1 MSCNSE
7 ILIIQHLRVV
17 TRPEVLL
24 FTRKKGL
31 RPCSQDLQECP
42 YIDCCG
48 MSWPLSP
55 PSTASAMKTPEITE
69 EDPGDPEPT

>member
-7 ILIIQHLRVV
+7 ILINQHLSVV

-31 RPCSQDLQECP
+31 GAMFTRPLGESVHQMLWYLLALVSSINFSC
-42 YIDCCG
+42 
-48 MSWPLSP
+48 
-55 PSTASAMKTPEITE
+55 
-69 EDPGDPEPT
+69 EDSRKHRRGPC